1 MLGRNKMSF
10 SNYVRSGWYV
20 KFIEELWSIYH
31 IWWGQSSNVFTAWIP
46 WLWCYNCSC
55 KVRPLQHQGWLHSK
69 PKLSWKLQPDP
80 QKHGIQ
86 QQRAVQEDE
95 WECFHFIIL
104 LVDTQYVVILWFA
117 CVIIVHKKCHN
128 FPSLRQ
134 QSTMYHSCERDL
146 SEAHWG
152 AKLFKMSTS
161 LETGKPPSDL
171 LPEIYRIFRDRECLT
186 FEVWNEIPW
195 WFWFVHY
202 MQSLLKPDWLFP
214 ILLVEPFF
222 FICKGGVLQHWV
234 RLRQDVH
241 QWQTLQ
247 LLSLSFLLS
256 PLPSNSGKWRYIGI
270 PY

>member
-161 LETGKPPSDL
+161 LETGKPKWFTSRDL
-171 LPEIYRIFRDRECLT
+171 QNLSRSRMFDVWGLKWNSLVILVCALHAKLAKTWLT
-186 FEVWNEIPW
+186 FPYTFGWAVFFHLQRWCPSTLSTATTRCTSMADPSAAQFII
-195 WFWFVHY
+195 FVVPP
-202 MQSLLKPDWLFP
+202 Q
-214 ILLVEPFF
+214 
-222 FICKGGVLQHWV
+222 
-234 RLRQDVH
+234 
-241 QWQTLQ
+241 
-247 LLSLSFLLS
+247 
-256 PLPSNSGKWRYIGI
+256 
-270 PY
+270 